1 MRDPAVLGRKI
12 GLPEPMIRT
21 LSRLR
26 TPARIQDFVSA
37 LRWNHAKEQTAHSV
51 VRVLQS
57 RKAHCLE
64 GAFVA
69 AAALWLAGRPP
80 LLMDLGAERDDDH
93 VIAVYRRG
101 RLWGSISK
109 SNSPFLRY
117 RDPIYRSLRELS
129 LSYFPHYLRRRRKT
143 LRTYS
148 VPIDLR
154 SVDPALWV
162 TNPGFCGEVFDR
174 LATAR
179 HFCLLPPGMTGADL
193 RPIDPIVK
201 RAAKLVEYPR

>member
-1 MRDPAVLGRKI
+1 MRDPAILGRKI

-21 LSRLR
+21 LGRLR
-26 TPARIQDFVSA
+26 TPARIQDFVSG
-37 LRWNHAKEQTAHSV
+37 LRWNHATEQTAHSA
-51 VRVLQS
+51 VRVFES
-57 RKAHCLE
+57 RQAHCLE
-64 GAFVA
+64 GAIVA
-69 AAALWLAGRPP
+69 AAALWLAGHPP
-80 LLMDLGAERDDDH
+80 LLMDMGAERDDDH
-93 VIAVYRRG
+93 VVTLYRHG
-101 RLWGSISK
+101 RYWGAISK
-109 SNSPFLRY
+109 SNSPFLRF

-129 LSYFPHYLRRRRKT
+129 LSYFPHYLCRRRKT

-154 SVDPALWV
+154 TIDPDRWV

-179 HFCLLPPGMTGADL
+179 HFSLLPPGMTGADL

-201 RAAKLVEYPR
+201 RAANLVEHPR